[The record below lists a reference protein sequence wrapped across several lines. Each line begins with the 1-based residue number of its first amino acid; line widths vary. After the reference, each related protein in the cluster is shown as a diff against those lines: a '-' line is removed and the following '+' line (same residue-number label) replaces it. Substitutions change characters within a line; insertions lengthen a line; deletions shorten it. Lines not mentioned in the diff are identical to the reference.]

1 MVACGKKGSN
11 PSLSTPTMPQKIIQ
25 TQTAVQTQQL
35 SLMQVAL
42 AQMVELP
49 LAQFAERIQ
58 TEMIDNEA
66 LEEYDAGG
74 NDPGGEV
81 ESDMATGD
89 DTDTPQNED
98 DGDGTANLPDDIG
111 MAMGDYL
118 NEDDVPD
125 YLRER
130 AESEGS
136 AREYVMA
143 AQNTFYEDLLRQIG
157 EHNLSDHE
165 RDIMDYLIGSLD
177 SDGFLRKDT
186 STLVDELAIYHNI
199 YTYEVETERLIAILQ
214 TFEPRGIGARSL
226 QECLRIQLS
235 DPDNRSPWRKDAL
248 AVVDR
253 CFKEFSGN
261 RWDEVVRRLQFSPAQ
276 AEHVRHE
283 LLHLDPAPGR
293 AFSESGNQAAPT
305 VIPDFF
311 VDTAGDGTAVVRLNT
326 GDVPRLRV
334 SQAFRESIRQYA
346 GHEGK
351 LNREQREAYVYA
363 QGKVKAAQG
372 FIALVNRRRTT
383 LLAVMQS
390 IVDLQRPFFEN
401 DDDES
406 LLHPMTLRDV
416 AAHNGLDISTVS
428 RTVSAKYVQTAFGV
442 YPLKHFFSGQFTS
455 AEGDELSVRQVKTAL
470 AQLVRDEDKQ
480 APLSDEALAAA
491 LKRQGLT
498 VARRTV
504 AKYREALHIPV
515 ARFRKKI

>member
-1 MVACGKKGSN
+1 
-11 PSLSTPTMPQKIIQ
+11 MPQKLVQ
-25 TQTAVQTQQL
+25 TQTAIQTQQL
-35 SLMQVAL
+35 ALMQVAL

-66 LEEYDAGG
+66 LEE
-74 NDPGGEV
+74 
-81 ESDMATGD
+81 S
-89 DTDTPQNED
+89 
-98 DGDGTANLPDDIG
+98 DGDMTAADEANEPADTADEASDHMSDDLG

-118 NEDDVPD
+118 TEDDVPD

-130 AESEGS
+130 AESTDS
-136 AREYVMA
+136 AREYVVA
-143 AQNTFYEDLLRQIG
+143 AQSTFYEDLLAQIG
-157 EHNLSDHE
+157 EHNLSEHE
-165 RDIMDYLIGSLD
+165 REVMDYLIGSLD
-177 SDGFLRKDT
+177 GDGFLRKDT
-186 STLVDELAIYHNI
+186 PTLVDELAIYHNI
-199 YTYEVETERLIAILQ
+199 YTDEAEMDRLIAVLQ

-226 QECLRIQLS
+226 QECLRIQLT
-235 DPDNRSPWRKDAL
+235 DPENRSPWRRDAL
-248 AVVDR
+248 EVVDR
-253 CFKEFSGN
+253 CFKDFAGN
-261 RWDEVVRRLQFSPAQ
+261 RWDEVVRRLQFTPEQ

-293 AFSESGNQAAPT
+293 AFSETEGQAAQT
-305 VIPDFF
+305 VIPDFY
-311 VDTAGDGTAVVRLNT
+311 VDTTADGTAVVRLNS

-334 SQAFRESIRQYA
+334 SRAFRESIRQYA
-346 GHEGK
+346 GRTGK
-351 LNREQREAYVYA
+351 LNREQHEAYVYA

-372 FIALVNRRRTT
+372 FIDLVNRRQTT
-383 LLAVMQS
+383 LLAVMQA

-406 LLHPMTLRDV
+406 LLHPMALKDV
-416 AAHNGLDISTVS
+416 AARSGLDISTIS
-428 RTVSAKYVQTAFGV
+428 RTVGAKYVQTAFGV

-455 AEGDELSVRQVKTAL
+455 ADGDELSVRQVKTAL
-470 AQLVRDEDKQ
+470 VGLINDEDKR

-491 LKRQGLT
+491 LKAQGLS